1 MTTKPTKSTRGK
13 KAGGGGKEA
22 RRAELAEAVQR
33 ALLTRGLEGLR
44 LRDVADEAG
53 VTPAA
58 VLYYGDLDALVHETY
73 QQAITR
79 YSQDREAAADGFAD
93 ARLKLRAC
101 IGKGVA
107 AGPDD
112 ALTRLLFEYWPR
124 CLRDAKAA
132 ALDSALTER
141 QISVY
146 AEILVLG
153 RAQGHFVLQDPPRL
167 IAANFVAMEDGY
179 QMEVLAG
186 RRSRAEVI
194 AALSSYARA
203 VTGYDPGAADD
214 EAGLRDARSDSWALR
229 AAAGRRLAASAEDP
243 AAAEVLRKLLL
254 DGQDTAVTRETAEAL
269 LERWDVHGLR
279 LVLAAFADAD
289 DNTADYLDGAISD
302 VCCQS
307 DEDFERLRELVSTLP
322 AADADPV
329 IERQAARILGGGG
342 TRR

>member
-1 MTTKPTKSTRGK
+1 MAAKSTRAK
-13 KAGGGGKEA
+13 KAGGGGREA

-73 QQAITR
+73 QQAIAR
-79 YSQDREAAADGFAD
+79 YSRDREAAADGFTD

-101 IGKGVA
+101 IDQGVA

-153 RAQGHFVLQDPPRL
+153 RAQGYFVLQDPPRL

-186 RRSRAEVI
+186 RRTRGEVI

-203 VTGYDPGAADD
+203 VTGHDPSAPVDGGP
-214 EAGLRDARSDSWALR
+214 EGGRAGGGLEGERVDGGPEGERVDGGPGGRLDA
-229 AAAGRRLAASAEDP
+229 GP
-243 AAAEVLRKLLL
+243 
-254 DGQDTAVTRETAEAL
+254 QD
-269 LERWDVHGLR
+269 
-279 LVLAAFADAD
+279 
-289 DNTADYLDGAISD
+289 
-302 VCCQS
+302 
-307 DEDFERLRELVSTLP
+307 
-322 AADADPV
+322 
-329 IERQAARILGGGG
+329 GGGG
-342 TRR
+342 PGGR